1 MNLCRHHSIFPISEQ
16 LPEKRQINTMKER
29 QSKLAPYI
37 QALPGILQFQ
47 IFTKLFLGLW
57 LFLMGRVFRLL
68 LKSTGRVAV
77 STGDFVFLFT
87 RWQRNVF

>member
-1 MNLCRHHSIFPISEQ
+1 
-16 LPEKRQINTMKER
+16 MKER
-29 QSKLAPYI
+29 QTKLAPYI

-47 IFTKLFLGLW
+47 IVTKLFLGLW

-68 LKSTGRVAV
+68 LNSTGRVAV

-87 RWQRNVF
+87 ATTIIVVVIVVVVAMVDDDGV